1 MGDQSLDNDHIGIS
15 RRFVEG
21 SDDTLQEFIEMPC
34 ANQPFR
40 YLQGN
45 GRRGVQRGGRSDEMR
60 GAFRPIVA
68 TSGLTDRLV
77 KSDANAVI
85 IEGAEKSK

>member
-1 MGDQSLDNDHIGIS
+1 
-15 RRFVEG
+15 
-21 SDDTLQEFIEMPC
+21 
-34 ANQPFR
+34 
-40 YLQGN
+40 
-45 GRRGVQRGGRSDEMR
+45 MR